1 MTIEKPFKI
10 SLLISIV
17 FHSILLISSPQFNA
31 LIPKIIKKEPPE
43 IEYQPQAKAPVISD
57 LLAKKEK
64 GKDLIQT
71 NKIDREEIHKK
82 NNYKK
87 TTSRNSIEDKPFIRR
102 FESEKV
108 VPINEPEGEKL
119 IYNKE
124 KDLSSNPRYL
134 NYYNIIRAKIY
145 NEALKNRPYT
155 SIEGEVKLIFTLD
168 NNGRLLQL
176 DTLPISNSTNYILKN
191 YALSSI
197 KNASPFPPFLQSMNN
212 DQLTLQVTICFEE

>member
-17 FHSILLISSPQFNA
+17 FHSILLINISQFNT
-31 LIPKIIKKEPPE
+31 LIPKIIKKELLE
-43 IEYQPQAKAPVISD
+43 IEYQPQAKVPVISTM
-57 LLAKKEK
+57 LAKKEH
-64 GKDLIQT
+64 GKDLIKT
-71 NKIDREEIHKK
+71 NEIDQEKIYKK
-82 NNYKK
+82 NSYKK
-87 TTSRNSIEDKPFIRR
+87 TTSRNPVENKPVIRR

-108 VPINEPEGEKL
+108 VPINEPEGKKL
-119 IYNKE
+119 IYNRE

-134 NYYNIIRAKIY
+134 SYYNIIRAKIY

-155 SIEGEVKLIFTLD
+155 FIEGEVKLIFTLD
-168 NNGRLLQL
+168 NNGKLLQL